1 MKSGARSI
9 LIVLAALS
17 ASLICGGLVAAWQI
31 VQAGNRRVDG
41 IADAALVLGAAA
53 WGNRPSPVYR
63 ERIVEAVTL
72 YKAGKVQWIIL
83 TGGSP
88 RAGYPSEAL
97 VGRQFC
103 VANGVPLRAT
113 LMDENS
119 RSTWDNL
126 VNAQRLMTAR
136 SIKTVLLVS
145 DPLHMRRAL
154 KMADDLGVNALPA
167 PTPSSRFRSTIS
179 RAKFLWRETWLY
191 LAYLI
196 LGVRN

>member
-1 MKSGARSI
+1 M
-9 LIVLAALS
+9 
-17 ASLICGGLVAAWQI
+17 
-31 VQAGNRRVDG
+31 DG